1 MDRKVFCT
9 VTEAAELLSVSRRK
23 LYDLMTDGRLESV
36 KLDGCRRVP
45 ADALVAFADSLPR
58 RAA

>member
-1 MDRKVFCT
+1 MDRKVFYT

-23 LYDLMTDGRLESV
+23 LYDLMTTGRLESV
-36 KLDGCRRVP
+36 KLDGCRIP
-45 ADALVAFADSLPR
+45 ADALVTFADSLPR